1 MANST
6 GLQFTVKVGA
16 LPASTF
22 AVVDFQL
29 SEALNQPFALSL
41 NLASALSD
49 VDFGAVLDQPCELL
63 VWYEGEL
70 KRRVSGIISAFAQGD
85 TGFRRTRYQAEV
97 RPALWRLGL
106 RTNARIFQAQK
117 PEAIIGTLL
126 EESGITD
133 YAFALRHDHAPR
145 EYCVQYRESDLAFVT
160 RLAAEE
166 GLYFFHEFEEGKH
179 RVVFSDDAGALSKG
193 PELFF
198 NLATHGLSE
207 GEYVRRFRYAEAV
220 STAEVA
226 LKDYSFKTPAYGL
239 LHSKM
244 SGELVHQRESYQHF
258 DYPGR
263 FKQDPS
269 GKAFTGYRL
278 DALRANAMTGSGES
292 NAAMLMPGSSFT
304 LTEHP
309 NPTLN
314 AVWQLVAITHSGQQ
328 PQALEEESGGEP
340 TTYSNSFEVISSKS
354 TWRADLPYKP
364 MVDGPQIATVV
375 GPAGEEIYCDEYG
388 RIKLQFPWDR
398 YGSSDDQSS
407 CWVRVSQGWAGGQ
420 YGLIA
425 IPRIGHE
432 VIVSFLEGDPDQ
444 PIVTGRTFHAT
455 NPSPYTLPEHKTK
468 MVIRSDTHQG
478 DGYNE
483 LSFEDESGR
492 ENIHLHAQKDMSVK
506 ILHDMTTRVD
516 ASKVESIGDNRSTEI
531 GQHHQHRV
539 GGNMNLTIG
548 GQGLGLLGG
557 LFSLIANSGKFMK
570 KESAKVGEPGVEQFA
585 DDINKVG
592 AAAETLSLTAGKS
605 FTDAGG
611 FKSKAGL
618 DLASK
623 GTSLAGLLSSLMP
636 GSGIFNTVVEK
647 FRSDTTGIA
656 STEQVGLY
664 KNTLVGHTQTLSV
677 GQVLKL
683 LVGDKYDIES
693 KSSIFSRTKKHTLY
707 AKEKMVIGGP
717 GGTITIDDSGITIQ
731 AKSIKLKAPSI
742 DMSGGA
748 AEQAAALSSDK
759 PFTEE
764 CPYKKK

>member
-16 LPASTF
+16 LPESTF
-22 AVVDFQL
+22 VVVDFQL
-29 SEALNQPFALSL
+29 NEALNRPFGLSL
-41 NLASALSD
+41 SLASALPD

-63 VWYEGEL
+63 IWYEGEL
-70 KRRVSGIISAFAQGD
+70 KRRVSGIVSGFTQGD

-106 RTNARIFQAQK
+106 RTNARIFQAHK
-117 PEAIIGTLL
+117 PEAIIATLL

-133 YAFALRHDHAPR
+133 YAFALRHDHASR
-145 EYCVQYRESDLAFVT
+145 EYCVQYRESDLAFIT

-166 GLYFFHEFEEGKH
+166 GLYFFHEFEAGKH
-179 RVVFSDDAGALSKG
+179 RVVFADDAGALAKG

-198 NLATHGLSE
+198 NLATQGLSE
-207 GEYVRRFRYAEAV
+207 GEYVRRFRYAEQV

-239 LHSKM
+239 LHRKM
-244 SGELVHQRESYQHF
+244 SNDLAHQRESYQHF

-278 DALRANAMTGSGES
+278 DALRAGAMGGAGES
-292 NAAMLMPGSSFT
+292 NAAMLMPGSTFQ

-314 AVWQLVAITHSGQQ
+314 TGWQLVAITHSGQQ

-340 TTYSNSFEVISSKS
+340 TTYSNSFEVISAKR

-375 GPAGEEIYCDEYG
+375 GPAGEEIYCDEHG

-398 YGSSDDQSS
+398 YGASNDQSS

-455 NPSPYTLPEHKTK
+455 NPTPYVLPAHKT
-468 MVIRSDTHQG
+468 RTTLRTDTHKG
-478 DGYNE
+478 KGFNE
-483 LSFEDESGR
+483 LRFEDEATR
-492 ENIHLHAQKDMSVK
+492 EQIYYHAQKDMDGVINNIHRQSVGRDQHLSVAQDQFQRVERHRHRTIGQDDFERIGQDHHQDIGRNMIQKIGASLKRFIGGGEITRIEGSRQTTMSGSEETLIGAHQRILVNTDSYLKAADIVLEAGQALTIKAPGGFIKIDSAGVTISGTVVK
-506 ILHDMTTRVD
+506 IND
-516 ASKVESIGDNRSTEI
+516 
-531 GQHHQHRV
+531 
-539 GGNMNLTIG
+539 
-548 GQGLGLLGG
+548 
-557 LFSLIANSGKFMK
+557 
-570 KESAKVGEPGVEQFA
+570 
-585 DDINKVG
+585 
-592 AAAETLSLTAGKS
+592 
-605 FTDAGG
+605 
-611 FKSKAGL
+611 
-618 DLASK
+618 
-623 GTSLAGLLSSLMP
+623 
-636 GSGIFNTVVEK
+636 
-647 FRSDTTGIA
+647 
-656 STEQVGLY
+656 
-664 KNTLVGHTQTLSV
+664 
-677 GQVLKL
+677 
-683 LVGDKYDIES
+683 
-693 KSSIFSRTKKHTLY
+693 
-707 AKEKMVIGGP
+707 
-717 GGTITIDDSGITIQ
+717 
-731 AKSIKLKAPSI
+731 
-742 DMSGGA
+742 GGA
-748 AEQAAALSSDK
+748 AGVGTAPVSITPDDPAK
-759 PFTEE
+759 PTL
-764 CPYKKK
+764 PDAPDRR

>member
-41 NLASALSD
+41 NLASPLPGI
-49 VDFGAVLDQPCELL
+49 DFGAVLDQPCELL

-70 KRRVSGIISAFAQGD
+70 QRRVSGIVSAFAQGD

-117 PEAIIGTLL
+117 PEAIIGALL

-133 YAFALRHDHAPR
+133 YAFALRNEHAVR
-145 EYCVQYRESDLAFVT
+145 EYCVQYRESDLAFIT

-179 RVVFSDDAGALSKG
+179 RLVFADDAGALAKG
-193 PELFF
+193 PALFF
-198 NLATHGLSE
+198 NLATQGLSE
-207 GEYVRRFRYAEAV
+207 GAYVRRFRYAEAV
-220 STAEVA
+220 RTAEVA

-239 LHSKM
+239 LHNKM
-244 SGELVHQRESYQHF
+244 SGELEHQRESYQHF

-278 DALRANAMTGSGES
+278 DALRAGAMTGSGES
-292 NAAMLMPGSSFT
+292 NAAELMPGSSFT

-309 NPTLN
+309 NLALN
-314 AVWQLVAITHSGQQ
+314 IAWQLVAITHSGQQ

-340 TTYSNSFEVISSKS
+340 TTYSNSFEVVKAST

-375 GPAGEEIYCDEYG
+375 GPAGEEIYCDQYG
-388 RIKLQFPWDR
+388 RVKLQFPWDR
-398 YGSSDDQSS
+398 YGASDDQSS

-455 NPSPYTLPEHKTK
+455 NPSPYPLPANKTRTTLRTTTHK
-468 MVIRSDTHQG
+468 G
-478 DGYNE
+478 AGFNE
-483 LSFEDESGR
+483 LRFEDQAGQE
-492 ENIHLHAQKDMSVK
+492 EVFIHAQKDMNTVV
-506 ILHDMTTRVD
+506 LN
-516 ASKVESIGDNRSTEI
+516 NRSTGVGVDHAENVGRDQISVIGRHQILNVVENQGTEI
-531 GQHHQHRV
+531 QGAQKVIIGAGRETEV
-539 GGNMNLTIG
+539 TMNEKLTVTGNITITSTGGNIELTTGAGSLTIYQNG
-548 GQGLGLLGG
+548 NIDIKGV
-557 LFSLIANSGKFMK
+557 
-570 KESAKVGEPGVEQFA
+570 KVNVVGSERI
-585 DDINKVG
+585 DLNK
-592 AAAETLSLTAGKS
+592 
-605 FTDAGG
+605 
-611 FKSKAGL
+611 
-618 DLASK
+618 
-623 GTSLAGLLSSLMP
+623 
-636 GSGIFNTVVEK
+636 
-647 FRSDTTGIA
+647 
-656 STEQVGLY
+656 
-664 KNTLVGHTQTLSV
+664 
-677 GQVLKL
+677 
-683 LVGDKYDIES
+683 
-693 KSSIFSRTKKHTLY
+693 
-707 AKEKMVIGGP
+707 
-717 GGTITIDDSGITIQ
+717 
-731 AKSIKLKAPSI
+731 
-742 DMSGGA
+742 
-748 AEQAAALSSDK
+748 
-759 PFTEE
+759 
-764 CPYKKK
+764 

>member
-16 LPASTF
+16 LPESTF

-41 NLASALSD
+41 NLASPLPGI
-49 VDFGAVLDQPCELL
+49 DFGAVLDQPCELL

-70 KRRVSGIISAFAQGD
+70 KRRVSGIVSAFAQGD

-145 EYCVQYRESDLAFVT
+145 EYCVQYRESDLAFVA

-166 GLYFFHEFEEGKH
+166 GLYFFHEFEAGKH
-179 RVVFSDDAGALSKG
+179 RVVFADDAGALCKG

-198 NLATHGLSE
+198 NLATQGLSE

-244 SGELVHQRESYQHF
+244 SSELTNQRESYQHF

-278 DALRANAMTGSGES
+278 DALRAGAMTGSGES

-314 AVWQLVAITHSGQQ
+314 AAWQLVAITHSGQQ
-328 PQALEEESGGEP
+328 PQALEEESGGDP
-340 TTYSNSFEVISSKS
+340 TTYSNSFEVISAKS

-398 YGSSDDQSS
+398 YGASDDQSS

-455 NPSPYTLPEHKTK
+455 NPSPYPLPANKTRTSLRTSTHK
-468 MVIRSDTHQG
+468 G
-478 DGYNE
+478 AGFNE
-483 LSFEDESGR
+483 LRFEDQAGQE
-492 ENIHLHAQKDMSVK
+492 EVFIHAQKDMNTVV
-506 ILHDMTTRVD
+506 LN
-516 ASKVESIGDNRSTEI
+516 NRSTTVTADHEES
-531 GQHHQHRV
+531 V
-539 GGNMNLTIG
+539 GGNQTVSVIKDQSTEIQGQQTIAISGSRSTVVGDATATEDVHDSLQVKNNILIQSKQG
-548 GQGLGLLGG
+548 GI
-557 LFSLIANSGKFMK
+557 LIANGIGFFSISDKG
-570 KESAKVGEPGVEQFA
+570 
-585 DDINKVG
+585 DI
-592 AAAETLSLTAGKS
+592 TI
-605 FTDAGG
+605 
-611 FKSKAGL
+611 
-618 DLASK
+618 K
-623 GTSLAGLLSSLMP
+623 G
-636 GSGIFNTVVEK
+636 NTV
-647 FRSDTTGIA
+647 
-656 STEQVGLY
+656 
-664 KNTLVGHTQTLSV
+664 
-677 GQVLKL
+677 
-683 LVGDKYDIES
+683 
-693 KSSIFSRTKKHTLY
+693 
-707 AKEKMVIGGP
+707 
-717 GGTITIDDSGITIQ
+717 TINGNRID
-731 AKSIKLKAPSI
+731 LN
-742 DMSGGA
+742 
-748 AEQAAALSSDK
+748 
-759 PFTEE
+759 
-764 CPYKKK
+764 

>member
-41 NLASALSD
+41 NLASALPD
-49 VDFGAVLDQPCELL
+49 VDFSAVLDQPCELL

-70 KRRVSGIISAFAQGD
+70 QRRVSGIISAFAQGD

-117 PEAIIGTLL
+117 PEVIIGTLL

-179 RVVFSDDAGALSKG
+179 RVVFADDAGALSKG

-198 NLATHGLSE
+198 NLATQGLSE

-244 SGELVHQRESYQHF
+244 SGELANQRESYQHF

-278 DALRANAMTGSGES
+278 DALRAGAMTGSGES

-314 AVWQLVAITHSGQQ
+314 SGWQLVAITHSGQQ

-340 TTYSNSFEVISSKS
+340 TTYSNSFEVISAKS

-455 NPSPYTLPEHKTK
+455 NPSPYPLPANKTRTSLRTSTHK
-468 MVIRSDTHQG
+468 G
-478 DGYNE
+478 AGFNE
-483 LSFEDESGR
+483 LRFEDQAGQE
-492 ENIHLHAQKDMSVK
+492 EVFIHAQKDMNTVV
-506 ILHDMTTRVD
+506 LN
-516 ASKVESIGDNRSTEI
+516 NRSTTVTADHTES
-531 GQHHQHRV
+531 V
-539 GGNMNLTIG
+539 GGNQAVSVVKDQSTEIQ
-548 GQGLGLLGG
+548 GQQ
-557 LFSLIANSGKFMK
+557 SIAVTKNR
-570 KESAKVGEPGVEQFA
+570 
-585 DDINKVG
+585 
-592 AAAETLSLTAGKS
+592 
-605 FTDAGG
+605 
-611 FKSKAGL
+611 
-618 DLASK
+618 
-623 GTSLAGLLSSLMP
+623 
-636 GSGIFNTVVEK
+636 NTVVDDNDSLQVK
-647 FRSDTTGIA
+647 NNIAIQSQKGDILIATDKGFIGIGA
-656 STEQVGLY
+656 DGVINIKGTHIVI
-664 KNTLVGHTQTLSV
+664 N
-677 GQVLKL
+677 GQQ
-683 LVGDKYDIES
+683 
-693 KSSIFSRTKKHTLY
+693 
-707 AKEKMVIGGP
+707 
-717 GGTITIDDSGITIQ
+717 ID
-731 AKSIKLKAPSI
+731 LN
-742 DMSGGA
+742 
-748 AEQAAALSSDK
+748 
-759 PFTEE
+759 
-764 CPYKKK
+764 

>member
-41 NLASALSD
+41 NLASALPD
-49 VDFGAVLDQPCELL
+49 IDFGAVLDQPCELL

-70 KRRVSGIISAFAQGD
+70 QRRVSGIISAFAQGD

-117 PEAIIGTLL
+117 PEVIIGTLL

-179 RVVFSDDAGALSKG
+179 RVVFADDAGALSKG

-198 NLATHGLSE
+198 NLATQGLSE

-244 SGELVHQRESYQHF
+244 SGELANQRESYQHY

-278 DALRANAMTGSGES
+278 DALRAGAMTGSGES

-314 AVWQLVAITHSGQQ
+314 SGWQLVAITHSGQQ

-340 TTYSNSFEVISSKS
+340 TTYSNSFEVISAKS

-398 YGSSDDQSS
+398 YGSCDDQSS

-455 NPSPYTLPEHKTK
+455 NPSPYPLPANKTRTSLRTSTHK
-468 MVIRSDTHQG
+468 G
-478 DGYNE
+478 AGFNE
-483 LSFEDESGR
+483 LRFEDQAGQE
-492 ENIHLHAQKDMSVK
+492 EVFIHAQKDMNTVV
-506 ILHDMTTRVD
+506 LN
-516 ASKVESIGDNRSTEI
+516 NRSTTVTADHTES
-531 GQHHQHRV
+531 V
-539 GGNMNLTIG
+539 GGNQAVSVVKDQSTEIQ
-548 GQGLGLLGG
+548 GQQ
-557 LFSLIANSGKFMK
+557 SIAVTKNR
-570 KESAKVGEPGVEQFA
+570 
-585 DDINKVG
+585 
-592 AAAETLSLTAGKS
+592 
-605 FTDAGG
+605 
-611 FKSKAGL
+611 
-618 DLASK
+618 
-623 GTSLAGLLSSLMP
+623 
-636 GSGIFNTVVEK
+636 NTVVDDNDNLQVK
-647 FRSDTTGIA
+647 NNIAIQSQKGDILIATDKGFIGIGA
-656 STEQVGLY
+656 DGVINIKGTHIVI
-664 KNTLVGHTQTLSV
+664 N
-677 GQVLKL
+677 GQQ
-683 LVGDKYDIES
+683 
-693 KSSIFSRTKKHTLY
+693 
-707 AKEKMVIGGP
+707 
-717 GGTITIDDSGITIQ
+717 ID
-731 AKSIKLKAPSI
+731 LN
-742 DMSGGA
+742 
-748 AEQAAALSSDK
+748 
-759 PFTEE
+759 
-764 CPYKKK
+764 

>member
-1 MANST
+1 T

-41 NLASALSD
+41 NLASALPD
-49 VDFGAVLDQPCELL
+49 VDFGAVLDQPCELM
-63 VWYEGEL
+63 VWYEGVL
-70 KRRVSGIISAFAQGD
+70 QRRVSGIISAFAQGD

-179 RVVFSDDAGALSKG
+179 RVVFADDAGALAKG

-198 NLATHGLSE
+198 NLATQGLSE
-207 GEYVRRFRYAEAV
+207 GEYVHRFRYAERV
-220 STAEVA
+220 SIAEVA

-239 LHSKM
+239 LHKKM
-244 SGELVHQRESYQHF
+244 SSELAHQRESYQHF

-263 FKQDPS
+263 FKKDPS
-269 GKAFTGYRL
+269 GKAFSRYRL
-278 DALRANAMTGSGES
+278 DALRAGAMTGSGES

-314 AVWQLVAITHSGQQ
+314 SGWQVVAITHSGQQ

-340 TTYSNSFEVISSKS
+340 TTYSNSFEVISAKT

-398 YGSSDDQSS
+398 YGASDDQSS

-455 NPSPYTLPEHKTK
+455 NPSPYPLPANKTRTSLRTSTHK
-468 MVIRSDTHQG
+468 G
-478 DGYNE
+478 AGFNE
-483 LSFEDESGR
+483 LRFEDQAGQE
-492 ENIHLHAQKDMSVK
+492 EVFIHAQKDMNTVV
-506 ILHDMTTRVD
+506 LN
-516 ASKVESIGDNRSTEI
+516 NRSTTVTADHTES
-531 GQHHQHRV
+531 V
-539 GGNMNLTIG
+539 GGNQAVSVVKDQSTEIQ
-548 GQGLGLLGG
+548 GQQ
-557 LFSLIANSGKFMK
+557 SIAVTKNR
-570 KESAKVGEPGVEQFA
+570 
-585 DDINKVG
+585 
-592 AAAETLSLTAGKS
+592 
-605 FTDAGG
+605 
-611 FKSKAGL
+611 
-618 DLASK
+618 
-623 GTSLAGLLSSLMP
+623 
-636 GSGIFNTVVEK
+636 NTVVDDNDSLQVK
-647 FRSDTTGIA
+647 NNIAIQSQKGDILIATDKGFIGIGA
-656 STEQVGLY
+656 DGVINIKGTHIVI
-664 KNTLVGHTQTLSV
+664 N
-677 GQVLKL
+677 GQQ
-683 LVGDKYDIES
+683 
-693 KSSIFSRTKKHTLY
+693 
-707 AKEKMVIGGP
+707 
-717 GGTITIDDSGITIQ
+717 ID
-731 AKSIKLKAPSI
+731 LN
-742 DMSGGA
+742 
-748 AEQAAALSSDK
+748 
-759 PFTEE
+759 
-764 CPYKKK
+764 

>member
-41 NLASALSD
+41 NLASPLPGI
-49 VDFGAVLDQPCELL
+49 DFGAVLDQPCELL

-70 KRRVSGIISAFAQGD
+70 QRRVSGIVSAFAQGD

-117 PEAIIGTLL
+117 PEAIIGALL
-126 EESGITD
+126 EEAGITD
-133 YAFALRHDHAPR
+133 YAFALRNEHAVR
-145 EYCVQYRESDLAFVT
+145 EYCVQYRESDLAFIT

-166 GLYFFHEFEEGKH
+166 GMYFFHEFEEGKH
-179 RVVFSDDAGALSKG
+179 RLVFADDAGALAKG

-198 NLATHGLSE
+198 NLATQGLSE
-207 GEYVRRFRYAEAV
+207 GAYIRRFRYAEAV
-220 STAEVA
+220 RTAEVA

-239 LHSKM
+239 LHNKM
-244 SGELVHQRESYQHF
+244 SGELEHQRESYQHF

-278 DALRANAMTGSGES
+278 DALRAGAMTGSGES
-292 NAAMLMPGSSFT
+292 NAAELMPGSSFT

-309 NPTLN
+309 NLALN
-314 AVWQLVAITHSGQQ
+314 IAWQLVAITHSGQQ

-340 TTYSNSFEVISSKS
+340 TTYSNSFEVVKAST

-375 GPAGEEIYCDEYG
+375 GPAGEEIYCDQYG
-388 RIKLQFPWDR
+388 RVKLQFPWDR
-398 YGSSDDQSS
+398 YGASDDQSS

-455 NPSPYTLPEHKTK
+455 NPSPYPLPANKTRTTLRTTTHK
-468 MVIRSDTHQG
+468 G
-478 DGYNE
+478 AGFNE
-483 LSFEDESGR
+483 LRFEDQAGQE
-492 ENIHLHAQKDMSVK
+492 EVFIHAQKDMNTVV
-506 ILHDMTTRVD
+506 LN
-516 ASKVESIGDNRSTEI
+516 NRSTGVGVDHAENVGRDQISVIGRHQILNVVENQGTEI
-531 GQHHQHRV
+531 QGAQKIIIGAGRETEV
-539 GGNMNLTIG
+539 TMNEKLTVTGNITITSTGGNIELTTGAGSLTIYQNG
-548 GQGLGLLGG
+548 NIDIKGV
-557 LFSLIANSGKFMK
+557 
-570 KESAKVGEPGVEQFA
+570 KVNVVGSERI
-585 DDINKVG
+585 DLNK
-592 AAAETLSLTAGKS
+592 
-605 FTDAGG
+605 
-611 FKSKAGL
+611 
-618 DLASK
+618 
-623 GTSLAGLLSSLMP
+623 
-636 GSGIFNTVVEK
+636 
-647 FRSDTTGIA
+647 
-656 STEQVGLY
+656 
-664 KNTLVGHTQTLSV
+664 
-677 GQVLKL
+677 
-683 LVGDKYDIES
+683 
-693 KSSIFSRTKKHTLY
+693 
-707 AKEKMVIGGP
+707 
-717 GGTITIDDSGITIQ
+717 
-731 AKSIKLKAPSI
+731 
-742 DMSGGA
+742 
-748 AEQAAALSSDK
+748 
-759 PFTEE
+759 
-764 CPYKKK
+764 

>member
-41 NLASALSD
+41 NLASALPD
-49 VDFGAVLDQPCELL
+49 VDFGTVLDQPCELL

-70 KRRVSGIISAFAQGD
+70 QRRVSGIISAFAQGD

-117 PEAIIGTLL
+117 PEVIIGTLL

-179 RVVFSDDAGALSKG
+179 RVVFADDAGALSKG

-198 NLATHGLSE
+198 NLATQGLSE

-244 SGELVHQRESYQHF
+244 SGELANQRESYQHY

-278 DALRANAMTGSGES
+278 DALRAGAMTGSGES

-314 AVWQLVAITHSGQQ
+314 SGWQLVAITHSGQQ

-340 TTYSNSFEVISSKS
+340 TTYSNSFEVISAKS

-375 GPAGEEIYCDEYG
+375 GPAGEEIYCDQYG
-388 RIKLQFPWDR
+388 RVKLQFPWDR
-398 YGSSDDQSS
+398 YGASDDQSS

-455 NPSPYTLPEHKTK
+455 NPSPYPLPANKTRTSLRTSTHK
-468 MVIRSDTHQG
+468 G
-478 DGYNE
+478 AGFNE
-483 LSFEDESGR
+483 LRFEDQAGQE
-492 ENIHLHAQKDMSVK
+492 EVFIHAQKDMNTVV
-506 ILHDMTTRVD
+506 LN
-516 ASKVESIGDNRSTEI
+516 NRSTTVTADHTES
-531 GQHHQHRV
+531 V
-539 GGNMNLTIG
+539 GGNQAVSVVKDQSTEIQ
-548 GQGLGLLGG
+548 GQQ
-557 LFSLIANSGKFMK
+557 SIAVTKNR
-570 KESAKVGEPGVEQFA
+570 
-585 DDINKVG
+585 
-592 AAAETLSLTAGKS
+592 
-605 FTDAGG
+605 
-611 FKSKAGL
+611 
-618 DLASK
+618 
-623 GTSLAGLLSSLMP
+623 
-636 GSGIFNTVVEK
+636 NTVVDDNDNLQVK
-647 FRSDTTGIA
+647 NNIAIQSQKGDILIATDKGFIGIGA
-656 STEQVGLY
+656 DGVINIKGTHIVI
-664 KNTLVGHTQTLSV
+664 N
-677 GQVLKL
+677 GQQ
-683 LVGDKYDIES
+683 
-693 KSSIFSRTKKHTLY
+693 
-707 AKEKMVIGGP
+707 
-717 GGTITIDDSGITIQ
+717 ID
-731 AKSIKLKAPSI
+731 LN
-742 DMSGGA
+742 
-748 AEQAAALSSDK
+748 
-759 PFTEE
+759 
-764 CPYKKK
+764 

>member
-6 GLQFTVKVGA
+6 GLQFTVKVGV

-41 NLASALSD
+41 NLASALPD
-49 VDFGAVLDQPCELL
+49 VDFGTVLDQPCELL

-70 KRRVSGIISAFAQGD
+70 QRRVSGIISAFAQGD

-117 PEAIIGTLL
+117 PEVIIGTLL

-145 EYCVQYRESDLAFVT
+145 EYCVQYRENDLAFIT

-166 GLYFFHEFEEGKH
+166 GMYFFHEFEEGKH
-179 RVVFSDDAGALSKG
+179 RVVFADDAGALSKG

-198 NLATHGLSE
+198 NLATQGLSE

-244 SGELVHQRESYQHF
+244 SGELAHQRESYQHY

-278 DALRANAMTGSGES
+278 DALRAGAMTGSGES

-314 AVWQLVAITHSGQQ
+314 SGWQLVAITHSGQQ

-340 TTYSNSFEVISSKS
+340 TTYSNSFEVISAKN

-398 YGSSDDQSS
+398 YGSSNDQSS

-455 NPSPYTLPEHKTK
+455 NPSPYPLPANKTRTSIRTSTHKG
-468 MVIRSDTHQG
+468 SG
-478 DGYNE
+478 FNE
-483 LSFEDESGR
+483 LRFEDQAGQE
-492 ENIHLHAQKDMSVK
+492 EVFIHAQKDMNTVV
-506 ILHDMTTRVD
+506 LN
-516 ASKVESIGDNRSTEI
+516 NRSTTVTADHTES
-531 GQHHQHRV
+531 V
-539 GGNMNLTIG
+539 GGNQAVSVVKDQSTEIQ
-548 GQGLGLLGG
+548 GQQ
-557 LFSLIANSGKFMK
+557 SIAVTKNR
-570 KESAKVGEPGVEQFA
+570 
-585 DDINKVG
+585 
-592 AAAETLSLTAGKS
+592 
-605 FTDAGG
+605 
-611 FKSKAGL
+611 
-618 DLASK
+618 
-623 GTSLAGLLSSLMP
+623 
-636 GSGIFNTVVEK
+636 NTVVDDNDSLQVK
-647 FRSDTTGIA
+647 NNIAIQSQKGDILIATDKGFIGIGA
-656 STEQVGLY
+656 DGVINIKGTHIVI
-664 KNTLVGHTQTLSV
+664 N
-677 GQVLKL
+677 GQQ
-683 LVGDKYDIES
+683 
-693 KSSIFSRTKKHTLY
+693 
-707 AKEKMVIGGP
+707 
-717 GGTITIDDSGITIQ
+717 ID
-731 AKSIKLKAPSI
+731 LN
-742 DMSGGA
+742 
-748 AEQAAALSSDK
+748 
-759 PFTEE
+759 
-764 CPYKKK
+764 

>member
-1 MANST
+1 MSADNTVFITGSEGINVANST

-179 RVVFSDDAGALSKG
+179 RVVFADDAGALSKG

-198 NLATHGLSE
+198 NLATQGLSE

-244 SGELVHQRESYQHF
+244 SGELSHQRESYQHF

-314 AVWQLVAITHSGQQ
+314 SGWQLVAITHSGQQ

-340 TTYSNSFEVISSKS
+340 TTYSNSFEVISAKS

-455 NPSPYTLPEHKTK
+455 NPSPYPLPANKTRTSLRTSTHK
-468 MVIRSDTHQG
+468 G
-478 DGYNE
+478 AGFNE
-483 LSFEDESGR
+483 LRFEDQAGQE
-492 ENIHLHAQKDMSVK
+492 EVFIHAQKDMNTVV
-506 ILHDMTTRVD
+506 LN
-516 ASKVESIGDNRSTEI
+516 NRSTTVTADHTES
-531 GQHHQHRV
+531 V
-539 GGNMNLTIG
+539 GGNQAVSVVKDQSTEIQ
-548 GQGLGLLGG
+548 GQQ
-557 LFSLIANSGKFMK
+557 SIAVTKNR
-570 KESAKVGEPGVEQFA
+570 
-585 DDINKVG
+585 
-592 AAAETLSLTAGKS
+592 
-605 FTDAGG
+605 
-611 FKSKAGL
+611 
-618 DLASK
+618 
-623 GTSLAGLLSSLMP
+623 
-636 GSGIFNTVVEK
+636 NTVVDDNDSLQVK
-647 FRSDTTGIA
+647 NNIAIQSQKGDILIATDKGFIGIGA
-656 STEQVGLY
+656 DGVINIKGTHIVI
-664 KNTLVGHTQTLSV
+664 N
-677 GQVLKL
+677 GQQ
-683 LVGDKYDIES
+683 
-693 KSSIFSRTKKHTLY
+693 
-707 AKEKMVIGGP
+707 
-717 GGTITIDDSGITIQ
+717 ID
-731 AKSIKLKAPSI
+731 LN
-742 DMSGGA
+742 
-748 AEQAAALSSDK
+748 
-759 PFTEE
+759 
-764 CPYKKK
+764 

>member
-16 LPASTF
+16 LPTSTF

-41 NLASALSD
+41 NLASALPGI
-49 VDFGAVLDQPCELL
+49 DFGTVLDQPCELL

-70 KRRVSGIISAFAQGD
+70 KRRVSGIVSAFAQGD

-117 PEAIIGTLL
+117 PEVIIGTLL

-133 YAFALRHDHAPR
+133 YAFALRHEHAPR

-166 GLYFFHEFEEGKH
+166 GMYFFHEFEEGKH
-179 RVVFSDDAGALSKG
+179 RVVFADDAGALSKG

-198 NLATHGLSE
+198 NLATQGLSE

-244 SGELVHQRESYQHF
+244 SGELAHQRESYQHY

-278 DALRANAMTGSGES
+278 DALRAGAMTGSGES
-292 NAAMLMPGSSFT
+292 NAAELMPGSSFA

-309 NPTLN
+309 NPALN
-314 AVWQLVAITHSGQQ
+314 TGWQLVAITHSGQQ

-340 TTYSNSFEVISSKS
+340 TTYSNSFEVISAKS

-375 GPAGEEIYCDEYG
+375 GPAGEEIYCDQYG
-388 RIKLQFPWDR
+388 RVKLQFPWDR

-455 NPSPYTLPEHKTK
+455 NPAPYPLPANKTRTSIRTSTHK
-468 MVIRSDTHQG
+468 G
-478 DGYNE
+478 AGFNE
-483 LSFEDESGR
+483 LRFEDQAGQE
-492 ENIHLHAQKDMSVK
+492 EVFIHAQKDMNTVVLNNRTTSVTAD
-506 ILHDMTTRVD
+506 HT
-516 ASKVESIGDNRSTEI
+516 ESVGGNQAVSVVKDQSTEI
-531 GQHHQHRV
+531 QGQQ
-539 GGNMNLTIG
+539 
-548 GQGLGLLGG
+548 
-557 LFSLIANSGKFMK
+557 
-570 KESAKVGEPGVEQFA
+570 
-585 DDINKVG
+585 
-592 AAAETLSLTAGKS
+592 TLAVTKNR
-605 FTDAGG
+605 
-611 FKSKAGL
+611 
-618 DLASK
+618 
-623 GTSLAGLLSSLMP
+623 
-636 GSGIFNTVVEK
+636 NTVVDDNDSLQVK
-647 FRSDTTGIA
+647 NNIAIQSQKGDILIATDKGFIGIGA
-656 STEQVGLY
+656 DGVINIKGTHIVI
-664 KNTLVGHTQTLSV
+664 N
-677 GQVLKL
+677 GQQ
-683 LVGDKYDIES
+683 
-693 KSSIFSRTKKHTLY
+693 
-707 AKEKMVIGGP
+707 
-717 GGTITIDDSGITIQ
+717 ID
-731 AKSIKLKAPSI
+731 LN
-742 DMSGGA
+742 
-748 AEQAAALSSDK
+748 
-759 PFTEE
+759 
-764 CPYKKK
+764 